1 MMNEHFICK
10 VADIAEGEHRIF
22 AVDTF
27 EFGVF
32 REGDKVIGWENRCP
46 HSGGPVCQGRIYQKV
61 DEKIGADH
69 KSQGMCFT
77 DKRQIV
83 CPWHGY
89 EFDVVTGRHP
99 ADPNVRLKP
108 VDLQLRD
115 GGVFLR
121 RPA

>member
-46 HSGGPVCQGRIYQKV
+46 HSGGPVCQGLGRI
-61 DEKIGADH
+61 
-69 KSQGMCFT
+69 
-77 DKRQIV
+77 
-83 CPWHGY
+83 
-89 EFDVVTGRHP
+89 P
-99 ADPNVRLKP
+99 AQAAAVAEGQ
-108 VDLQLRD
+108 VGFFQ
-115 GGVFLR
+115 
-121 RPA
+121 

>member
-1 MMNEHFICK
+1 MMSEQFICDL
-10 VADIAEGEHRIF
+10 ADIADGDQRIF
-22 AVDTF
+22 KVGAL

-46 HSGGPVCQGRIYQKV
+46 HSGGPVCQGRIYRKV
-61 DEKIGADH
+61 DEIIDSDH

-89 EFDVVTGRHP
+89 EFDVITGRHP

-108 VDLQLRD
+108 VELQLRE
-115 GGVFLR
+115 GRVFLR